1 MAVLH
6 LTKESFEKEVIQSG
20 QKVLVDFWA
29 DWCGPCKMLGP
40 VIEELAE
47 EVKTVKIAK
56 VNVDENQE
64 LALKYNVMSI
74 PTVILFES
82 GIPVETSVGY
92 KPKAALKQMI
102 GE

>member
-1 MAVLH
+1 
-6 LTKESFEKEVIQSG
+6 
-20 QKVLVDFWA
+20 
-29 DWCGPCKMLGP
+29 
-40 VIEELAE
+40 
-47 EVKTVKIAK
+47 
-56 VNVDENQE
+56 
-64 LALKYNVMSI
+64 MSI